1 MVTLVFNI
9 RPVKASGTIY
19 IRADGSINP
28 PTANITTVD
37 NVTYTFTD
45 NINDSIVVER
55 NNIVIDGNGYKLQ
68 GMGTG
73 YGFFL
78 NGRNNV
84 TIKETQ
90 IAEFEYGVYLN
101 QSLGN
106 TVYSSVIANN
116 QMDGILL
123 WKDSSQNTISN
134 NNITNNN
141 YGISLG
147 YSTNNSILMN
157 DITYNSYGISGSFFS
172 SRNNIIGNTIKDN
185 ARNGVEFYGWDFSEN
200 LVITENTITNNGWAG
215 IWLVS
220 SANNNT
226 VSDNYIA
233 NNGYSGIELHSSSG
247 NLIVNNTMANNVD
260 EGIYLVDSNE
270 NTIVRNNITLN
281 HRYGLELFSSSLNT
295 ISNNNFVINAR
306 TPEAYSTES
315 INNVWDDGY
324 PSGGNYW
331 SNYAGVDLS
340 SGFYQNETGSDGI
353 GDTSYI
359 IDANNTDNYPL
370 MGMFTEFSATSE
382 QHVETICNSTIS
394 DLQFNGTAISF
405 NVSGENDTAGFC
417 RVCIPTP
424 MMSTTYKV
432 FVNGTEVSYNL
443 LPCSNES
450 YSYLY
455 FNYTHST
462 EQVIIIPEFP
472 SILIFPLSFITTL
485 FLAII
490 CKKRRQ
496 GGRI

>member
-200 LVITENTITNNGWAG
+200 LVIFG
-215 IWLVS
+215 
-220 SANNNT
+220 
-226 VSDNYIA
+226 
-233 NNGYSGIELHSSSG
+233 
-247 NLIVNNTMANNVD
+247 
-260 EGIYLVDSNE
+260 
-270 NTIVRNNITLN
+270 
-281 HRYGLELFSSSLNT
+281 
-295 ISNNNFVINAR
+295 
-306 TPEAYSTES
+306 
-315 INNVWDDGY
+315 
-324 PSGGNYW
+324 
-331 SNYAGVDLS
+331 
-340 SGFYQNETGSDGI
+340 
-353 GDTSYI
+353 
-359 IDANNTDNYPL
+359 
-370 MGMFTEFSATSE
+370 
-382 QHVETICNSTIS
+382 
-394 DLQFNGTAISF
+394 
-405 NVSGENDTAGFC
+405 
-417 RVCIPTP
+417 
-424 MMSTTYKV
+424 
-432 FVNGTEVSYNL
+432 
-443 LPCSNES
+443 
-450 YSYLY
+450 
-455 FNYTHST
+455 
-462 EQVIIIPEFP
+462 
-472 SILIFPLSFITTL
+472 
-485 FLAII
+485 
-490 CKKRRQ
+490 
-496 GGRI
+496 